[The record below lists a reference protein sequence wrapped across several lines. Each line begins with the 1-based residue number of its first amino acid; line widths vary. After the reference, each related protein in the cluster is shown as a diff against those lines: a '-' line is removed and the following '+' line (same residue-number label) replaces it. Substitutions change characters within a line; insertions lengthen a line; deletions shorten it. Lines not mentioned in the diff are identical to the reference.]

1 MSGQKSTSEYDRY
14 RKRAFE
20 GDKEIL
26 MDALTSTNPN
36 ATVIGIAAVV
46 KNKPDDD
53 DIINALKDLK
63 ESWMIIFGYSIQQM
77 AIAALDL
84 IGVEKYDGDEV
95 RIHDFI
101 ESKFLFWPELSE
113 ESSDEE

>member
-1 MSGQKSTSEYDRY
+1 
-14 RKRAFE
+14 
-20 GDKEIL
+20 
-26 MDALTSTNPN
+26 
-36 ATVIGIAAVV
+36 
-46 KNKPDDD
+46 
-53 DIINALKDLK
+53 
-63 ESWMIIFGYSIQQM
+63 MIIFGYSIRQM

-101 ESKFLFWPELSE
+101 ESKFLFWPEISE